1 MDSKLKEALDFS
13 NLMIT
18 LDNQRR
24 ILKEQ
29 YQNDLIYFFNSGQ
42 FTVTKELISFC
53 QSLNDLEQTETI
65 LVDDNN
71 IPIQIEDLKT
81 FTETIVSVYF
91 KATNKFFTEYN
102 KIRNSRS
109 VEGIID

>member
-1 MDSKLKEALDFS
+1 MDEKLKEALDFS

-29 YQNDLIYFFNSGQ
+29 YQNDLLYFFNSGQ
-42 FTVTKELISFC
+42 FTITKELISFC
-53 QSLNDLEQTETI
+53 QSLIDLDQNETI

-81 FTETIVSVYF
+81 FTETVVSVYF
-91 KATNKFFTEYN
+91 KATNKYFTEYN
-102 KIRNSRS
+102 KLRNNRS
-109 VEGIID
+109 VEGIIK